1 MSPKSGSSFGSFGKT
16 EKFQPNIVIPIT
28 TEFSK
33 GSVPGSIATVN
44 RESAWARWR
53 RGYELATAN
62 TYDNDYSYRFSYQLP
77 VPEGTPSSETNP
89 NPVVSGVFVGF
100 PTTNRELGMHWSVWR
115 YAGSTR
121 TDKLSDPVSS
131 DTLSIQYITSDSQNW
146 YVKLAGSWSA
156 ANPLPPPFYIAVPG
170 QTTGLKPLDSE
181 ILEDRI
187 IEENGP
193 IITANTIDPTTQ
205 KRYGYVQAVLVSTD
219 PFSGI
224 LTIKKAGS
232 VYISP
237 DKQYIT
243 PSPVPFTVDRFL
255 ITGARFACSCQDFT
269 HREYS
274 FMLDVS
280 SATGTKKFYPR
291 TNVASVKPGRF
302 EATTQAVLSTPVLF
316 DAITASASSITVS
329 TRVPPPLNSF
339 VYVEG
344 TTGGVA
350 DGVFQVLAVN
360 PGVSFNYEVLGNAGA
375 GSILNPGVT
384 KIFEATEIASN
395 AAMTTADV
403 NKTTTVYAP
412 QGFSPP
418 TSTSI
423 NNVTLINS
431 NRDNPGIYREFGATY
446 LRSENVISVQGSTPE
461 GMPTYND
468 YSSKQDQITALTD
481 NWTPL
486 LDEMRYCKHIYA
498 LKFKDGVFP
507 PEPSDFPLE
516 MGSMV
521 AWEQKLVDNTESEQK
536 EAQAF
541 SVTRRALSTMDVPP
555 YNCQSPALSPI
566 LQKLFNVPTAYIEV
580 QNFTM
585 FDKRGNAF
593 TP

>member
-1 MSPKSGSSFGSFGKT
+1 MP
-16 EKFQPNIVIPIT
+16 
-28 TEFSK
+28 
-33 GSVPGSIATVN
+33 
-44 RESAWARWR
+44 
-53 RGYELATAN
+53 
-62 TYDNDYSYRFSYQLP
+62 
-77 VPEGTPSSETNP
+77 
-89 NPVVSGVFVGF
+89 
-100 PTTNRELGMHWSVWR
+100 
-115 YAGSTR
+115 
-121 TDKLSDPVSS
+121 
-131 DTLSIQYITSDSQNW
+131 
-146 YVKLAGSWSA
+146 
-156 ANPLPPPFYIAVPG
+156 PL
-170 QTTGLKPLDSE
+170 
-181 ILEDRI
+181 
-187 IEENGP
+187 
-193 IITANTIDPTTQ
+193 
-205 KRYGYVQAVLVSTD
+205 
-219 PFSGI
+219 
-224 LTIKKAGS
+224 
-232 VYISP
+232 
-237 DKQYIT
+237 
-243 PSPVPFTVDRFL
+243 VDR
-255 ITGARFACSCQDFT
+255 
-269 HREYS
+269 
-274 FMLDVS
+274 
-280 SATGTKKFYPR
+280 
-291 TNVASVKPGRF
+291 
-302 EATTQAVLSTPVLF
+302 
-316 DAITASASSITVS
+316 
-329 TRVPPPLNSF
+329 F

-360 PGVSFNYEVLGNAGA
+360 PGVSFRYEVLGNAGT

-384 KIFEATEIASN
+384 KIFEATEVASN
-395 AAMTTADV
+395 AAMTTASV

-418 TSTSI
+418 ISTSI

-446 LRSENVISVQGSTPE
+446 LRNENVISVQGSTPE

-521 AWEQKLVDNTESEQK
+521 AWEQKLVDNTEGEQK

-585 FDKRGNAF
+585 FDKKGNAF

>member
-1 MSPKSGSSFGSFGKT
+1 
-16 EKFQPNIVIPIT
+16 
-28 TEFSK
+28 
-33 GSVPGSIATVN
+33 
-44 RESAWARWR
+44 
-53 RGYELATAN
+53 
-62 TYDNDYSYRFSYQLP
+62 
-77 VPEGTPSSETNP
+77 
-89 NPVVSGVFVGF
+89 VFVGF
-100 PTTNRELGMHWSVWR
+100 PTTNRELGMHWSIWR

-384 KIFEATEIASN
+384 KIFEATEVASN

>member
-1 MSPKSGSSFGSFGKT
+1 MSPNGGNSFGSFGKV
-16 EKFQPNIVIPIT
+16 ENFQPNIISPIT

-33 GSVPGSIATVN
+33 GSVPGSVSTIN

-53 RGYELATAN
+53 RGYELATAS
-62 TYDNDYSYRFSYQLP
+62 TYDNDYSYRFNYQLP
-77 VPEGTPSSETNP
+77 VPEGTPSSATNP
-89 NPVVSGVFVGF
+89 NPVVSGVFVGY
-100 PTTNRELGMHWSVWR
+100 PTTNRELGMHWSLWR

-121 TDKLSDPVSS
+121 TDKLTDPISS

-146 YVKLAGSWSA
+146 YVKLSGSWSA
-156 ANPLPPPFYIAVPG
+156 ANPLPPPFYSAVPG
-170 QTTGLKPLDSE
+170 QATGLKPLDSE

-187 IEENGP
+187 VEENGD
-193 IITANTIDPTTQ
+193 IITANTIDPATQ
-205 KRYGYVQAVLVSTD
+205 KRYGYVQAVLVNTD

-224 LTIKKAGS
+224 LTVRKAGS
-232 VYISP
+232 IYISP
-237 DKQYIT
+237 DKEYIT
-243 PSPVPFTVDRFL
+243 PSPVPFTVGRFL

-274 FMLDVS
+274 FMLDVAA
-280 SATGTKKFYPR
+280 ATGTKKFYPR
-291 TNVASVKPGRF
+291 TSIASVKPGRF
-302 EATTQAVLSTPVLF
+302 ETTTQAVLSTPILF

-329 TRVPPPLNSF
+329 TSVPPLLNSF

-344 TTGGVA
+344 TIGGIA

-360 PGVSFNYEVLGNAGA
+360 PGVNFSYEVLVNAGT

-384 KIFEATEIASN
+384 KIFQATEVVSN
-395 AAMTTADV
+395 AAMTTNNV

-412 QGFSPP
+412 QGFTPP
-418 TSTSI
+418 ISTSI

-446 LRSENVISVQGSTPE
+446 LRSQNTISSQGSTAE

-468 YSSKQDQITALTD
+468 YSSVQDQITSLTD

-507 PEPSDFPLE
+507 PEPSDFPLG
-516 MGSMV
+516 MGSM
-521 AWEQKLVDNTESEQK
+521 AEWEQNLVDSTEGEQK
-536 EAQAF
+536 EAYAF
-541 SVTRRALSTMDVPP
+541 SITRRALSTMDVPP
-555 YNCQSPALSPI
+555 YNCQSPSLAPI

-580 QNFTM
+580 KDFTM
-585 FDKRGNAF
+585 FDKNGNAF

>member
-1 MSPKSGSSFGSFGKT
+1 MSPNGGNSFGSFGKV
-16 EKFQPNIVIPIT
+16 ESFQPNVITPIT

-33 GSVPGSIATVN
+33 GSVPGSISTVN

-53 RGYELATAN
+53 RGYELATAS
-62 TYDNDYSYRFSYQLP
+62 TYDNDYSYRFNYQLP
-77 VPEGTPSSETNP
+77 VPEGTPSSATNP
-89 NPVVSGVFVGF
+89 NPVVSGVFVGY
-100 PTTNRELGMHWSVWR
+100 PTTNRELGMHWALWR

-121 TDKLSDPVSS
+121 TDKLTDPISS

-146 YVKLAGSWSA
+146 YVKLAGNWSA
-156 ANPLPPPFYIAVPG
+156 ANPLPPPFYSAVPG
-170 QTTGLKPLDSE
+170 QATGLKPLDSE

-187 IEENGP
+187 IVENGD
-193 IITANTIDPTTQ
+193 IITANTIDPATQ
-205 KRYGYVQAVLVSTD
+205 KRYGYVQAVLVNTD

-224 LTIKKAGS
+224 LTVKKSGS
-232 VYISP
+232 IYISP
-237 DKQYIT
+237 DKEYIT
-243 PSPVPFTVDRFL
+243 PSPVPFTVGRFL

-274 FMLDVS
+274 FMLDVAA
-280 SATGTKKFYPR
+280 ATGTKKFYPR
-291 TNVASVKPGRF
+291 TSIASVKPGRF
-302 EATTQAVLSTPVLF
+302 ETTTQAVLSTPILF
-316 DAITASASSITVS
+316 DAITASASSVTVS
-329 TRVPPPLNSF
+329 TSVPPLLNSF

-344 TTGGVA
+344 TTGGIA

-360 PGVSFNYEVLGNAGA
+360 PGVSFRYEVLVNAGT
-375 GSILNPGVT
+375 GSILDPGVT
-384 KIFEATEIASN
+384 KIFQATEVVSN
-395 AAMTTADV
+395 AAMTTDGA

-412 QGFSPP
+412 QGFTPP
-418 TSTSI
+418 ISTSI

-446 LRSENVISVQGSTPE
+446 LRSQNTISSQGSTAE

-468 YSSKQDQITALTD
+468 YSSVQDQITSLTD

-507 PEPSDFPLE
+507 PEPSDFPLG

-521 AWEQKLVDNTESEQK
+521 EWEQNLVDSTEGEQK
-536 EAQAF
+536 EAYAF
-541 SVTRRALSTMDVPP
+541 SIARRALSTMDVPP
-555 YNCQSPALSPI
+555 YNCQSPSLAPI

-580 QNFTM
+580 KDFTM
-585 FDKRGNAF
+585 FDKNGNAF

>member
-1 MSPKSGSSFGSFGKT
+1 MSPNGGNSFGSFGKV
-16 EKFQPNIVIPIT
+16 ENFQPNIISPIT

-33 GSVPGSIATVN
+33 GSVPGSISTVN

-53 RGYELATAN
+53 RGYELATAS
-62 TYDNDYSYRFSYQLP
+62 TYDKDYSYRFNYQLP
-77 VPEGTPSSETNP
+77 VPEGTPSSATNP
-89 NPVVSGVFVGF
+89 NPVVSGVFVGY
-100 PTTNRELGMHWSVWR
+100 PTTNRELGMHWALWR

-121 TDKLSDPVSS
+121 TDKLTDPISS

-146 YVKLAGSWSA
+146 YVKLAGNWSA
-156 ANPLPPPFYIAVPG
+156 ANPLPPPFYSAVPG
-170 QTTGLKPLDSE
+170 QATGLKPLDSE

-187 IEENGP
+187 IEENGD
-193 IITANTIDPTTQ
+193 IITANTIDPATQ
-205 KRYGYVQAVLVSTD
+205 KRYGYVQAVLVNTD

-224 LTIKKAGS
+224 LTVKKAGS
-232 VYISP
+232 IYISP
-237 DKQYIT
+237 DKEYIT
-243 PSPVPFTVDRFL
+243 PSPVPFTVGRFL

-274 FMLDVS
+274 FMLDVAA
-280 SATGTKKFYPR
+280 ATGTKKFYPR
-291 TNVASVKPGRF
+291 TSIASVKPGRF
-302 EATTQAVLSTPVLF
+302 ETTTQAVLSTPILF
-316 DAITASASSITVS
+316 DAITASASSVTVS
-329 TRVPPPLNSF
+329 TSVPPLLNSF

-344 TTGGVA
+344 TIGGIA

-360 PGVSFNYEVLGNAGA
+360 PGVSFRYEVLVNAGT

-384 KIFEATEIASN
+384 KIFQATEVVSN
-395 AAMTTADV
+395 AAMTTNEV

-412 QGFSPP
+412 QGFTPP
-418 TSTSI
+418 ISTSI
-423 NNVTLINS
+423 NNVTLVNS
-431 NRDNPGIYREFGATY
+431 NRDNPGIYRDFGATY
-446 LRSENVISVQGSTPE
+446 LRSQNTISSQGSTAE

-468 YSSKQDQITALTD
+468 YSSVQDQITSLTD

-507 PEPSDFPLE
+507 PEPSDFPLG

-521 AWEQKLVDNTESEQK
+521 EWEQHLVDSTEGEQK
-536 EAQAF
+536 EAYAF
-541 SVTRRALSTMDVPP
+541 SIARRALSTMDVPP
-555 YNCQSPALSPI
+555 YNCQSPSLAPI

-580 QNFTM
+580 KDFTM
-585 FDKRGNAF
+585 FDKNGNAF